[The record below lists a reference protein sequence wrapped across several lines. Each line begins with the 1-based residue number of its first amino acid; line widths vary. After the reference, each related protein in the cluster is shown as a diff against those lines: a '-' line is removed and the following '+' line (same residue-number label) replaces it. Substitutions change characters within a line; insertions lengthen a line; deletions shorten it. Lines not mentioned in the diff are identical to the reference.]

1 MKVLWRSC
9 RLDFFIW
16 ASSFLGVIF
25 FGVDKGLLF
34 GIVILLLCLVYRN
47 SRPTLTTV
55 ARYEESEL
63 FIEKEND
70 EKENSL
76 CYVKFDGP
84 LNFVSAGNFT
94 LTGARLGFKTSN
106 SGLIVV
112 LSSGTLVHK

>member
-1 MKVLWRSC
+1 M
-9 RLDFFIW
+9 
-16 ASSFLGVIF
+16 
-25 FGVDKGLLF
+25 
-34 GIVILLLCLVYRN
+34 LLCLVYRN

-55 ARYEESEL
+55 ARYEESEV

-94 LTGARLGFKTSN
+94 LTGARLGFKTSS

-112 LSSGTLVHK
+112 HTISSIFFHSGSQMKIRNEFFSYPQMFFSRIEE